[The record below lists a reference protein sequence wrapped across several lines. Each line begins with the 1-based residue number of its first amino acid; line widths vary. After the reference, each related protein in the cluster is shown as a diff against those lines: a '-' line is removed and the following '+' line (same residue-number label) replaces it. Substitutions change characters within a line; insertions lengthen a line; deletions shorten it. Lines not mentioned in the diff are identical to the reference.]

1 MQRKKSSAEQEFLDS
16 ICKKVE
22 DETISARLRYL
33 FDWYEAKA
41 VQNRKNYNL
50 FRTLTYLLPCLITL
64 TSVYIFIFQ
73 DHWGSTVS
81 ATISVA
87 LAFINHR
94 IDHYRYYE
102 NMVRYRNTAEKLKR
116 ETELYLNHCLPYSG
130 IDEEKNRRLFAFNIE
145 YYASVELA
153 SWENLQA
160 ESYRSGQNRRPD
172 PQTERPDGQSAVVRE
187 AVQEQQAEPPVR

>member
-1 MQRKKSSAEQEFLDS
+1 MKRKKQNAEQEFLES

-22 DETISARLRYL
+22 DETIAARLRYL
-33 FDWYEAKA
+33 FDWYEKKA
-41 VQNRKNYNL
+41 VQNRRNYNL
-50 FRTLTYLLPCLITL
+50 YRTLTYLLPCLITL
-64 TSVYIFIFQ
+64 TSVYIFVFK

-116 ETELYLNHCLPYSG
+116 ETELYLNGCLPYNG
-130 IDEEKNRRLFAFNIE
+130 INEDKKRRLFAYNIE
-145 YYASVELA
+145 YFASAELA

-160 ESYRSGQNRRPD
+160 ESHHSGQKLKPET
-172 PQTERPDGQSAVVRE
+172 PQP
-187 AVQEQQAEPPVR
+187 EQPALQRAAARAAEKEQKDEEKE

>member
-1 MQRKKSSAEQEFLDS
+1 MAKNKRSGEEEFLES
-16 ICKKVE
+16 LCGKIE
-22 DETISARLRYL
+22 DETVATRLRYL
-33 FDWYEAKA
+33 FNWYESKA
-41 VQNRKNYNL
+41 TQNRRSYNF

-64 TSVYIFIFQ
+64 TSIYIFIFE

-116 ETELYLNHCLPYSG
+116 ETELYLNGCAPYDG
-130 IDEEKNRRLFAFNIE
+130 INEDKKRRTFAYNIE
-145 YYASVELA
+145 YFASVELA

-160 ESYRSGQNRRPD
+160 ESYHSGQNIKPELPEPGPSSGTHRAL
-172 PQTERPDGQSAVVRE
+172 EE
-187 AVQEQQAEPPVR
+187 AAEE